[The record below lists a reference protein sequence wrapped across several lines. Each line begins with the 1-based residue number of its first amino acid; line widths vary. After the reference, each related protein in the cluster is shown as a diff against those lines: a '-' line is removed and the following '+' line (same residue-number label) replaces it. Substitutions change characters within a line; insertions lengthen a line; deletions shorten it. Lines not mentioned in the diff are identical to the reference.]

1 MKGKAEFGDPI
12 YEYIYLDYCYRK
24 NIFSLFILDI
34 KIIFKGLIV
43 VIKGKGL

>member
-12 YEYIYLDYCYRK
+12 YEYIYLDYCCLKY
-24 NIFSLFILDI
+24 ISLFILDI